1 MFGHQPIGPAKIS
14 NLTKLQKT
22 AATSQ
27 NYPTLTILPQACSP
41 KESDNQAPVGLI
53 S

>member
-1 MFGHQPIGPAKIS
+1 MFRHHPIGPAKIS
-14 NLTKLQKT
+14 NLMKLQKT

-27 NYPTLTILPQACSP
+27 NYPILTILPQACST
-41 KESDNQAPVGLI
+41 KESDNLTPVRLI